1 MLLNE
6 QQYQHAFHLLCRL
19 EPKSLFL
26 LEFEQWFQQTF
37 HLKLYDYFYDQT
49 HDNQSRL
56 KLLLWN
62 HQECQKMKKGIH
74 FDEIKQQKIG
84 KQFVFLCQKHHIST
98 KCPSIISYD
107 TLEDEIRKRI
117 LNQVQ
122 KEIQS
127 IHRPYIWKI
136 KIIFDQ
142 VHVFYK
148 TDEQCE
154 ACQQTGI
161 SQEINQKILDIVK
174 PLDSF
179 HVFHDNFSCVFT
191 SQQTLNEKYDGK
203 MFNYMC

>member
-6 QQYQHAFHLLCRL
+6 QQYQHAFHLLCHL

-74 FDEIKQQKIG
+74 FDETKQQKIG
-84 KQFVFLCQKHHIST
+84 KQFVFLCQKYHIHT
-98 KCPSIISYD
+98 KSPSIITYD

-117 LNQVQ
+117 
-122 KEIQS
+122 
-127 IHRPYIWKI
+127 
-136 KIIFDQ
+136 
-142 VHVFYK
+142 
-148 TDEQCE
+148 
-154 ACQQTGI
+154 
-161 SQEINQKILDIVK
+161 
-174 PLDSF
+174 
-179 HVFHDNFSCVFT
+179 
-191 SQQTLNEKYDGK
+191 
-203 MFNYMC
+203 